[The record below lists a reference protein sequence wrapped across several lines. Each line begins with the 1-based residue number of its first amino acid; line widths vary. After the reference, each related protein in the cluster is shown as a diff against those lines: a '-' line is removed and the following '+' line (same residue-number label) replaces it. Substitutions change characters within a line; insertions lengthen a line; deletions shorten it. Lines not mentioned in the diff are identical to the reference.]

1 MSALLNFLQMLSV
14 AFPQKYKDQKVLWE
28 SILILQVIY
37 LLIEFIIMWIWL
49 SFFNSYK

>member
-28 SILILQVIY
+28 SILSYLLTNRIYHYMHLAFILQ
-37 LLIEFIIMWIWL
+37 FI
-49 SFFNSYK
+49 